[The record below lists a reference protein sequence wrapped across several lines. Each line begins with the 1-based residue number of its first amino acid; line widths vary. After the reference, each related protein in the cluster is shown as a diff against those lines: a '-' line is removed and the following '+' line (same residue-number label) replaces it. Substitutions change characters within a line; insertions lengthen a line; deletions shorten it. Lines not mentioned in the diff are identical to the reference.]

1 MESRSR
7 GNEYRTTIV
16 CVDSYEDGVPMGR
29 FYNPYDPQGETF
41 YGMTRFLSRMS
52 DLLDNMDFPRS
63 FTGARSFMA
72 APMEPG
78 KQPEESIQEGKV
90 ATFSLKILFR
100 QNSSWQGAVSWMEGG
115 RSQNFRSVLELI
127 FLMDSAL
134 RGPVLRS

>member
-1 MESRSR
+1 
-7 GNEYRTTIV
+7 
-16 CVDSYEDGVPMGR
+16 
-29 FYNPYDPQGETF
+29 
-41 YGMTRFLSRMS
+41 
-52 DLLDNMDFPRS
+52 
-63 FTGARSFMA
+63 MA

-78 KQPEESIQEGKV
+78 RQPEESIQEGKV